1 METRTSHWRN
11 PVVWLLVLLPLA
23 AVVAGIGMVVVASRS
38 SGSNDVVTDPVSR
51 TGQIQQAA
59 TGPDAV
65 ALWRG
70 LALVLR
76 SEDGVVEAY
85 PATGDFDRA
94 ATLKVLFEHPSDS
107 SLDVTVLLAPTP
119 TGWRAEA
126 AVPAGHH
133 WNLSA
138 ADAAGTWRLKGRMDK
153 AGHAARLAPA
163 LRTES

>member
-1 METRTSHWRN
+1 MEHQSPWRN
-11 PVVWLLVLLPLA
+11 PVIWLLVLLPLA
-23 AVVAGIGMVVVASRS
+23 AVVGGIAMVVVASRS
-38 SGSNDVVTDPVSR
+38 SGNNDVVTDRVSR

-59 TGPDAV
+59 TGPDEV
-65 ALWRG
+65 AMARRLS
-70 LALVLR
+70 LVLR
-76 SEDGVVEAY
+76 SEDGVVEAF
-85 PATGDFDRA
+85 PATGDFDR
-94 ATLKVLFEHPSDS
+94 TVPLRLLFEHPSDS

-138 ADAAGTWRLKGRMDK
+138 ADAARTWRLKGRMDK

-163 LRTES
+163 LRAEP

>member
-1 METRTSHWRN
+1 M
-11 PVVWLLVLLPLA
+11 
-23 AVVAGIGMVVVASRS
+23 
-38 SGSNDVVTDPVSR
+38 
-51 TGQIQQAA
+51 
-59 TGPDAV
+59 
-65 ALWRG
+65 
-70 LALVLR
+70 
-76 SEDGVVEAY
+76 VEAY

-153 AGHAARLAPA
+153 GGHAARLAPA
-163 LRTES
+163 LRTSPEMAPGRGRDPARRPRRNWAPARATDACFHCGDALPAEPVLAVVGGTRHPFCCSGCAAASA

>member
-1 METRTSHWRN
+1 MAPRIGLSLDTIAWDALAIRYGVPALSALA
-11 PVVWLLVLLPLA
+11 VLLVGIWLA
-23 AVVAGIGMVVVASRS
+23 
-38 SGSNDVVTDPVSR
+38 
-51 TGQIQQAA
+51 
-59 TGPDAV
+59 
-65 ALWRG
+65 RG
-70 LALVLR
+70 LSLVLR

>member
-1 METRTSHWRN
+1 MEHQSPWRN
-11 PVVWLLVLLPLA
+11 PVIWLLVLLPLA
-23 AVVAGIGMVVVASRS
+23 AVVGGIAMVVVASRS
-38 SGSNDVVTDPVSR
+38 SGNNDVVTDRVSR

-59 TGPDAV
+59 TGPDEV
-65 ALWRG
+65 AMARRLS
-70 LALVLR
+70 LVLR
-76 SEDGVVEAY
+76 SEDGVVEAF
-85 PATGDFDRA
+85 PATGDFDR
-94 ATLKVLFEHPSDS
+94 TVPLRLLFEHPSDS

-138 ADAAGTWRLKGRMDK
+138 ADAARTWRLKGRMDK

-163 LRTES
+163 LRTEP